1 MMTHEEMLIEMYGLE
16 YVDYLEELDKERK
29 QAIKNECE
37 HGRHVWEHL
46 YSGWTKCARCHE
58 DLNK

>member
-37 HGRHVWEHL
+37 HGRQ
-46 YSGWTKCARCHE
+46 TNDPFRKT
-58 DLNK
+58 